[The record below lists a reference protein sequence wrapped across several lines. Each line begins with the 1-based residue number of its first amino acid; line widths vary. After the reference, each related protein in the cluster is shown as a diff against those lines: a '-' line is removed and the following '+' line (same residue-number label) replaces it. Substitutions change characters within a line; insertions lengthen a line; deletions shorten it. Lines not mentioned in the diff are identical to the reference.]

1 MPVSVASPFN
11 NSAWLL
17 RQKGFQSIVDCAC
30 FKLGNSGF
38 GSGTEKNF
46 NLELVI
52 TCLYLFLLG
61 KPDFK
66 INGFLLGD
74 YFSLLFAFNFMETIK
89 KFPNKW
95 MPSLTAVGN
104 GILLPKLFW
113 ATVRKNCFSDRVKF
127 WNSRLKAQNSQKFW
141 DH

>member
-1 MPVSVASPFN
+1 MASPFN
-11 NSAWLL
+11 NSAGLL

-52 TCLYLFLLG
+52 TCLYFFLLG
-61 KPDFK
+61 KPDLK

-74 YFSLLFAFNFMETIK
+74 YFSLAFNFVETIK

-95 MPSLTAVGN
+95 MPFLTAVGKS
-104 GILLPKLFW
+104 GFFHDFFFH
-113 ATVRKNCFSDRVKF
+113 FSSFDLDDLERPQIEMK
-127 WNSRLKAQNSQKFW
+127 
-141 DH
+141 